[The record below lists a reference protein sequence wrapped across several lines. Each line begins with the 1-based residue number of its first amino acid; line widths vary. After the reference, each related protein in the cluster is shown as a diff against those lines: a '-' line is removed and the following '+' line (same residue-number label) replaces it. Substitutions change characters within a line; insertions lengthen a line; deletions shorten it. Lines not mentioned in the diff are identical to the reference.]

1 MKYKIAIYLL
11 AACSLSSC
19 HIYKSYERP
28 ELPTDSL
35 YRKPDIPLYLCP
47 NHGIGKQHLFANR
60 IDYVDWT
67 VI

>member
-11 AACSLSSC
+11 AVCSLSSC

-35 YRKPDIPLYLCP
+35 YRKP
-47 NHGIGKQHLFANR
+47 
-60 IDYVDWT
+60 
-67 VI
+67 